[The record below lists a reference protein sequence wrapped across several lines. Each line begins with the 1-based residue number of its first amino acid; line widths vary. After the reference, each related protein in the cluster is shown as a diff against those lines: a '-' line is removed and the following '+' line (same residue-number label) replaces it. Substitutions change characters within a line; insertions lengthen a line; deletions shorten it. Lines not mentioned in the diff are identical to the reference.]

1 MEGDAM
7 ITGTYQ
13 AQVDTPIGA
22 KQGTLTLQQQGNI
35 FTGNLHVL
43 GGDTVIENGVLEG
56 VALSFS
62 GTLSVPFI
70 GALPFT
76 FEGTYQND
84 QIHGTARTKMGEI
97 AIAGK
102 RA

>member
-1 MEGDAM
+1 M
-7 ITGTYQ
+7 IDGTYQ
-13 AQVDTPIGA
+13 AQVETPIGA
-22 KQGTLTLQQQGNI
+22 KQGTLTLQQQSAAL
-35 FTGNLHVL
+35 TGVLHVL
-43 GGDTVIENGVLEG
+43 GSDTAIENGVLEG
-56 VALSFS
+56 DALSFS

-76 FEGTYQND
+76 FEGTFQND
-84 QIHGTARTKMGEI
+84 EIHGTARTKMGEI

>member
-1 MEGDAM
+1 M
-7 ITGTYQ
+7 IDGTYQ
-13 AQVDTPIGA
+13 AQVETPIGA
-22 KQGTLTLQQQGNI
+22 KQGTLTLQQQSGAL
-35 FTGNLHVL
+35 TGNLHVL
-43 GGDTVIENGVLEG
+43 GRDTAIENGVLEG
-56 VALSFS
+56 DALSFS

-76 FEGTYQND
+76 FEGTSQND
-84 QIHGTARTKMGEI
+84 EIHGTARTKMGEI